1 MTAWHVFRLLRP
13 KQWVKNF
20 FVLAPLLFAG
30 EVADQAASVSALLAF
45 LYFSLAA
52 SCVYVLNDLNDVD
65 ADKAHPLKSLTRPL
79 ASGDVKVR
87 TAITVLIVGAVL
99 LATGFWVIP
108 IVMLPICGYI
118 AINVAYSLFARS
130 VPVLDIFT
138 IAFGFVLRVVA
149 GSLAIGAPL
158 SAWMFVTTLC
168 LALYLAAMK
177 RRHELKTLGSASRS
191 SLESYSAAVVERFAE
206 ISAAAALVCYSI
218 FVITVKAELVYTI
231 PLVAF
236 GLFRYWL
243 IAENLKS
250 AESPTEAML
259 RDWPLLTSVVLW
271 VGVCAGVLLF
281 AGN

>member
-1 MTAWHVFRLLRP
+1 MAAWHVFRLLRP

-65 ADKAHPLKSLTRPL
+65 ADKKHPLKSLTRPL
-79 ASGDVKVR
+79 ASGDVRVR
-87 TAITVLIVGAVL
+87 TAILVLVVGAVL

-108 IVMLPICGYI
+108 VVMLPIGGYI

-206 ISAAAALVCYSI
+206 ISATAALVCYSI
-218 FVITVKAELVYTI
+218 FVITVKVELVYTI

-236 GLFRYWL
+236 GLFRYWF

-259 RDWPLLTSVVLW
+259 RDWPLLASVVLW

>member
-30 EVADQAASVSALLAF
+30 EVADQAASISALLAF

-87 TAITVLIVGAVL
+87 TAIVVLIVGAVL

-108 IVMLPICGYI
+108 IVKLPIGGYI

-158 SAWMFVTTLC
+158 SSWMFVTTLC

-177 RRHELKTLGSASRS
+177 RRNELKTLGSASRS
-191 SLESYSAAVVERFAE
+191 SLDSYSAAVVERFAE
-206 ISAAAALVCYSI
+206 ISATAALVCYSI

-236 GLFRYWL
+236 GLFRYWF

-259 RDWPLLTSVVLW
+259 RDWPLLASVVLW

>member
-30 EVADQAASVSALLAF
+30 EVADQAASISALWAF
-45 LYFSLAA
+45 GYFCLAA
-52 SCVYVLNDLNDVD
+52 SCVYVLNDLSDVD
-65 ADKAHPLKSLTRPL
+65 ADKKHPLKSLTRPL
-79 ASGDVKVR
+79 ASGDVRVR
-87 TAITVLIVGAVL
+87 TAIWVLAFGVAL
-99 LATGFWVIP
+99 LVTGFWVIP
-108 IVMLPICGYI
+108 VVMLPIVGYI
-118 AINVAYSLFARS
+118 AINVLYSLFARS

-138 IAFGFVLRVVA
+138 IAFGFVLRVVGGA
-149 GSLAIGAPL
+149 LAIGQPL

-206 ISAAAALVCYSI
+206 ISATAALVCYSI

-236 GLFRYWL
+236 GLFRYWF

-259 RDWPLLTSVVLW
+259 RDWPLLASVVLW

>member
-30 EVADQAASVSALLAF
+30 EVADQAASISALLAF

-52 SCVYVLNDLNDVD
+52 SCVYVLNDLNDMD

-87 TAITVLIVGAVL
+87 TAILVLIVGAVL

-108 IVMLPICGYI
+108 IVMLPIGGYI

-191 SLESYSAAVVERFAE
+191 SLDSYSAAVVERFAE
-206 ISAAAALVCYSI
+206 ISATAALVCYSI

-236 GLFRYWL
+236 GLFRYWF

-259 RDWPLLTSVVLW
+259 RDWPLLASVVLW